1 MSVTLNDLFINKINQ
16 GKQTSFGTIMR
27 SHKDLI
33 VWQKSMTLVRRLYEV
48 TKAFPQEEIFGLTS
62 QMLRA
67 AVSIPSNIAEGYGRI
82 YNKERINFLSIAL
95 GSASE
100 LETQLMISV
109 DLGFINDTD
118 NVELSSLNNEV
129 ILMLSSL
136 IKGLREGKYT
146 C

>member
-1 MSVTLNDLFINKINQ
+1 
-16 GKQTSFGTIMR
+16 MR
-27 SHKDLI
+27 NHKDLI
-33 VWQKSMTLVRRLYEV
+33 VWQKSMALVRRLYEV
-48 TKAFPQEEIFGLTS
+48 TRAFPQEELFGLTS
-62 QMLRA
+62 QMRRA

-82 YNKERINFLSIAL
+82 YDKERINFLSIAL